1 MIARRGFTL
10 LELGLATAMASMLLV
25 TALGLFIAL
34 DRGDRRFEKRFDQ
47 VSDLDRLQTVLR
59 RTFATLAVTDETA
72 PPGTPG
78 IKAAGANTPPPP
90 TPSETANG
98 SSASSSAPSR
108 VTSVPSPRV
117 RIVEDPDPTVKA
129 MVNRSKATA
138 GGGGGD
144 VLSPQMLEVVT
155 AGQPVP
161 DLNPES
167 EESST
172 LNYVA
177 ATQGVLLNRGAI
189 YLRPMPLKAEDE
201 EQSWEILYTRLAP
214 RDRLEQFGAPLPQ
227 LRPIGEPIVL
237 AQGIR
242 YFNVRVFRERQWTR
256 MMEATY
262 FQHLPAYV
270 QVEVETTTGL
280 WAKWLFEVGWL
291 LGPETQEERDFK
303 SGGNKSGAGGSE
315 GKDSKSGGS
324 GSGPGSGSGSET
336 IKSLTEIVEQKAP
349 AGKGK

>member
-1 MIARRGFTL
+1 MNARRGFTL

-25 TALGLFIAL
+25 SALGLFVAL

-47 VSDLDRLQTVLR
+47 VGDLNRLQTVLR

-72 PPGTPG
+72 PPNTPG
-78 IKAAGANTPPPP
+78 IKAAGANAPPQPA
-90 TPSETANG
+90 PSEALSG
-98 SSASSSAPSR
+98 SSATPSTPSR
-108 VTSVPSPRV
+108 ATSVPSPRV
-117 RIVEDPDPTVKA
+117 RIVEDPDPAVKA
-129 MVNRSKATA
+129 MVNRSKATS
-138 GGGGGD
+138 GGGGD

-155 AGQPVP
+155 SGQPVP

-177 ATQGVLLNRGAI
+177 ATQGVLLNRAAI

-214 RDRLEQFGAPLPQ
+214 RDRLEQFGAPLAQ

-237 AQGIR
+237 AQGVR
-242 YFNVRVFRERQWTR
+242 YFNVRAFRERQWTR
-256 MMEATY
+256 TMEATY

-303 SGGNKSGAGGSE
+303 SGGNKSGTGGAE
-315 GKDSKSGGS
+315 GKDSKSGGPGAGGNGIIKEINEIAERKNS
-324 GSGPGSGSGSET
+324 G
-336 IKSLTEIVEQKAP
+336 
-349 AGKGK
+349 GKEK